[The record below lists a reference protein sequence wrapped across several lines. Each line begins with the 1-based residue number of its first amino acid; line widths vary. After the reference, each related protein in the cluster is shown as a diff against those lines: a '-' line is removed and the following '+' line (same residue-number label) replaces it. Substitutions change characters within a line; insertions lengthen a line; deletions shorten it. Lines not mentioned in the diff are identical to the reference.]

1 MIKRLIPF
9 AKKYKKAFILA
20 FLCVVGETVFELV
33 IPVLMANIID
43 IGVAQKDQHYII
55 MQGVLMA
62 VCALIALVLGIL
74 YSRYAAVAGQG
85 VGFEIRKTE
94 FEKVQ
99 NFSFSNID
107 AYSTSGLITD
117 HFSTSSLIT
126 RLTSDVTIIQNAIC
140 NGFRPL
146 VRAPFMF
153 SMALFLSIK
162 MNAKLALI
170 FIVVAPILGIGL
182 FFIVKTVGP
191 LFRFMQSNVDE
202 VNTVVQENLI
212 AIRTVKAYVKGD
224 YENEKFEKINQELR
238 THSEKA
244 FRYSVLNM
252 PLFQYMMYTTI
263 VCILFFGS
271 QMIFAGEMKV
281 GQLTGFLS
289 YVLQIL
295 NALMMISN
303 VFLMLTR
310 SLASCKR
317 IVDVLDEVNN
327 LHDPIDPITEMNQG
341 EIEFKNISFKYKES
355 AQENV
360 LSNINLHIE
369 PGSTVGILG
378 GTGSAKTSLVQLID
392 RLYDVSEGEIL
403 IDGHNV
409 KDYSLEY
416 LRDQVGMVL
425 QKNTLFSG
433 TVKENLLW
441 GNKEASDEEIKW
453 ACKQACVD
461 EFIENFPEGY
471 DTYLEQGGVN
481 VSGGQKQR
489 LCIARALLKHP
500 KILILDDSTSAVDT
514 ATEASIKEAL
524 ASLKGTTKIIIAQR
538 ISSLQHANQI
548 IILDNGKIHAIGN
561 HEELLKNDEIYQEIY
576 DSQLKGVDL

>member
-20 FLCVVGETVFELV
+20 FLCVVGETIFELV

-99 NFSFSNID
+99 NFSFSN
-107 AYSTSGLITD
+107 TD

-170 FIVVAPILGIGL
+170 FILGIGL

-212 AIRTVKAYVKGD
+212 AIRTVKAYVKSD

-327 LHDPIDPITEMNQG
+327 LHDPIDPIIEMNQG
-341 EIEFKNISFKYKES
+341 EIEFKNVSFKYKES

-461 EFIENFPEGY
+461 EFVENFLEGY

>member
-20 FLCVVGETVFELV
+20 FLCVVGETIFELV

-99 NFSFSNID
+99 NFSFSN
-107 AYSTSGLITD
+107 TD

-212 AIRTVKAYVKGD
+212 AIRTVKAYVKSD

-252 PLFQYMMYTTI
+252 PLFQ
-263 VCILFFGS
+263 
-271 QMIFAGEMKV
+271 
-281 GQLTGFLS
+281 
-289 YVLQIL
+289 
-295 NALMMISN
+295 
-303 VFLMLTR
+303 
-310 SLASCKR
+310 
-317 IVDVLDEVNN
+317 
-327 LHDPIDPITEMNQG
+327 
-341 EIEFKNISFKYKES
+341 
-355 AQENV
+355 
-360 LSNINLHIE
+360 
-369 PGSTVGILG
+369 
-378 GTGSAKTSLVQLID
+378 
-392 RLYDVSEGEIL
+392 
-403 IDGHNV
+403 
-409 KDYSLEY
+409 
-416 LRDQVGMVL
+416 
-425 QKNTLFSG
+425 
-433 TVKENLLW
+433 
-441 GNKEASDEEIKW
+441 
-453 ACKQACVD
+453 
-461 EFIENFPEGY
+461 
-471 DTYLEQGGVN
+471 
-481 VSGGQKQR
+481 
-489 LCIARALLKHP
+489 
-500 KILILDDSTSAVDT
+500 
-514 ATEASIKEAL
+514 
-524 ASLKGTTKIIIAQR
+524 
-538 ISSLQHANQI
+538 
-548 IILDNGKIHAIGN
+548 
-561 HEELLKNDEIYQEIY
+561 
-576 DSQLKGVDL
+576 

>member
-74 YSRYAAVAGQG
+74 YSRFAAVAGQG

-99 NFSFSNID
+99 NFSFSN
-107 AYSTSGLITD
+107 TD

-170 FIVVAPILGIGL
+170 FIFVAPILGIGL

-317 IVDVLDEVNN
+317 IVDVLGEVNN
-327 LHDPIDPITEMNQG
+327 LHDPLDPITEMNQG
-341 EIEFKNISFKYKES
+341 EIEFKNVSFKYKET

-471 DTYLEQGGVN
+471 DTYLKQGGVN

-548 IILDNGKIHAIGN
+548 IILDNGHIHAIGN

>member
-99 NFSFSNID
+99 NFSFSN
-107 AYSTSGLITD
+107 TD

-212 AIRTVKAYVKGD
+212 AIRTVKAYVKSD

-317 IVDVLDEVNN
+317 IVDVLDEVYN
-327 LHDPIDPITEMNQG
+327 LHDPIDPIIEMNQG
-341 EIEFKNISFKYKES
+341 EIEFKNVSFKYKES

>member
-20 FLCVVGETVFELV
+20 FLCVVGETIFELV

-99 NFSFSNID
+99 NFSFSN
-107 AYSTSGLITD
+107 TD

-212 AIRTVKAYVKGD
+212 AIRTVKAYVKSD

-327 LHDPIDPITEMNQG
+327 LHDPIDSIIEMNQG
-341 EIEFKNISFKYKES
+341 EIEFKNVSFKYKES

-378 GTGSAKTSLVQLID
+378 GTGSAKTSLVQLIA

-461 EFIENFPEGY
+461 EFIENFQEGY

>member
-20 FLCVVGETVFELV
+20 FLCVVGETIFELI

-43 IGVAQKDQHYII
+43 VGVAQKDQHYII

-99 NFSFSNID
+99 NFSFSN
-107 AYSTSGLITD
+107 TD

-202 VNTVVQENLI
+202 VNMVVQENLI
-212 AIRTVKAYVKGD
+212 AIRTVKVYVKGD
-224 YENEKFEKINQELR
+224 YENEKFEKINEELR
-238 THSEKA
+238 NHSEKA
-244 FRYSVLNM
+244 FRYSVCNM

-317 IVDVLDEVNN
+317 IVDVLDEVHT
-327 LHDPIDPITEMNQG
+327 LHDPLDPITEMNQG
-341 EIEFKNISFKYKES
+341 EIEFKNVSFKYKKS

-441 GNKEASDEEIKW
+441 GNKKASDEEIKW

-471 DTYLEQGGVN
+471 DTYLKQGGVN

-548 IILDNGKIHAIGN
+548 IILDNGHIHAIGN

>member
-20 FLCVVGETVFELV
+20 FLCVVGETIFELV

-99 NFSFSNID
+99 NFSFSN
-107 AYSTSGLITD
+107 TD

-212 AIRTVKAYVKGD
+212 AIRTVKAYVKSD

-327 LHDPIDPITEMNQG
+327 LHDPIDPIIEMNQG
-341 EIEFKNISFKYKES
+341 EIEFKNVSFKYKES

-433 TVKENLLW
+433 TVKENLL
-441 GNKEASDEEIKW
+441 KYEASDEEIKW

-461 EFIENFPEGY
+461 EFVENFLEGY

>member
-1 MIKRLIPF
+1 M
-9 AKKYKKAFILA
+9 
-20 FLCVVGETVFELV
+20 
-33 IPVLMANIID
+33 
-43 IGVAQKDQHYII
+43 
-55 MQGVLMA
+55 
-62 VCALIALVLGIL
+62 
-74 YSRYAAVAGQG
+74 
-85 VGFEIRKTE
+85 KT
-94 FEKVQ
+94 K
-99 NFSFSNID
+99 S
-107 AYSTSGLITD
+107 
-117 HFSTSSLIT
+117 
-126 RLTSDVTIIQNAIC
+126 
-140 NGFRPL
+140 
-146 VRAPFMF
+146 
-153 SMALFLSIK
+153 
-162 MNAKLALI
+162 
-170 FIVVAPILGIGL
+170 
-182 FFIVKTVGP
+182 
-191 LFRFMQSNVDE
+191 
-202 VNTVVQENLI
+202 
-212 AIRTVKAYVKGD
+212 
-224 YENEKFEKINQELR
+224 FEKINQELR

-327 LHDPIDPITEMNQG
+327 LPDPIDPIIEMNQG
-341 EIEFKNISFKYKES
+341 EIEFKNVSFKYKES

-453 ACKQACVD
+453 
-461 EFIENFPEGY
+461 G
-471 DTYLEQGGVN
+471 L
-481 VSGGQKQR
+481 
-489 LCIARALLKHP
+489 
-500 KILILDDSTSAVDT
+500 
-514 ATEASIKEAL
+514 
-524 ASLKGTTKIIIAQR
+524 
-538 ISSLQHANQI
+538 
-548 IILDNGKIHAIGN
+548 
-561 HEELLKNDEIYQEIY
+561 
-576 DSQLKGVDL
+576 

>member
-20 FLCVVGETVFELV
+20 FLCVVGETIFELV

-99 NFSFSNID
+99 NFSFSN
-107 AYSTSGLITD
+107 TD

-212 AIRTVKAYVKGD
+212 AIRTVKAYVKSD

-327 LHDPIDPITEMNQG
+327 LHDTIDPIIEMNQG
-341 EIEFKNISFKYKES
+341 EIEFKNVSFKYKES

-378 GTGSAKTSLVQLID
+378 GTGSAKTSLVQLIA

-461 EFIENFPEGY
+461 EFIENFQEGY

-576 DSQLKGVDL
+576 YSQLKGVDL

>member
-20 FLCVVGETVFELV
+20 FLCVVGETIFELV

-99 NFSFSNID
+99 NFSFSN
-107 AYSTSGLITD
+107 TD

-212 AIRTVKAYVKGD
+212 AIRTVKAYVKSD

-327 LHDPIDPITEMNQG
+327 LHDPIIEMNQG
-341 EIEFKNISFKYKES
+341 EIEFKNVSFKYKES

-378 GTGSAKTSLVQLID
+378 GTDSAKTSLVQLID

-461 EFIENFPEGY
+461 EFVENFLEGY

>member
-99 NFSFSNID
+99 NFSFSN
-107 AYSTSGLITD
+107 TD

-212 AIRTVKAYVKGD
+212 AIRTVKAYVKSD

-327 LHDPIDPITEMNQG
+327 LHDSIDPIIEMNQG
-341 EIEFKNISFKYKES
+341 EIEFKNVSFKYKES

-378 GTGSAKTSLVQLID
+378 GTGSAKTSLVQLIN

-538 ISSLQHANQI
+538 ISSLQHDNQI

>member
-20 FLCVVGETVFELV
+20 FLCVVGETIFELV

-99 NFSFSNID
+99 NFSFSN
-107 AYSTSGLITD
+107 TD

-212 AIRTVKAYVKGD
+212 AIRTVKAYVKSD

-327 LHDPIDPITEMNQG
+327 LHDPIDPIIEMNQG
-341 EIEFKNISFKYKES
+341 EIEFKNVSFKYKES

-360 LSNINLHIE
+360 LSNIHIE

-461 EFIENFPEGY
+461 EFVENFLEGY

>member
-55 MQGVLMA
+55 TQGVLMA

-74 YSRYAAVAGQG
+74 YSRFAAVAGQG

-99 NFSFSNID
+99 NFSFSN
-107 AYSTSGLITD
+107 TD

-212 AIRTVKAYVKGD
+212 AIRTVKAYVKSD

-252 PLFQYMMYTTI
+252 PLFQHMMYTTI

-327 LHDPIDPITEMNQG
+327 LHDPIDPIIEMNQG
-341 EIEFKNISFKYKES
+341 EIEFKNVSFKYKES

-453 ACKQACVD
+453 SCKQACVD
-461 EFIENFPEGY
+461 
-471 DTYLEQGGVN
+471 
-481 VSGGQKQR
+481 
-489 LCIARALLKHP
+489 
-500 KILILDDSTSAVDT
+500 
-514 ATEASIKEAL
+514 
-524 ASLKGTTKIIIAQR
+524 
-538 ISSLQHANQI
+538 
-548 IILDNGKIHAIGN
+548 
-561 HEELLKNDEIYQEIY
+561 
-576 DSQLKGVDL
+576 

>member
-20 FLCVVGETVFELV
+20 FLCVVGETIFELV

-99 NFSFSNID
+99 NFSFSN
-107 AYSTSGLITD
+107 TD

-170 FIVVAPILGIGL
+170 FIFVAPILGIGL

-327 LHDPIDPITEMNQG
+327 LHDPLDPITEMNQG
-341 EIEFKNISFKYKES
+341 EIEFKNVSFKYKET

-548 IILDNGKIHAIGN
+548 IILDNGHIHAIGN

>member
-99 NFSFSNID
+99 NFSFSN
-107 AYSTSGLITD
+107 TD

-212 AIRTVKAYVKGD
+212 AIRTVKAYVKSD

-317 IVDVLDEVNN
+317 IVDVLDEVKN
-327 LHDPIDPITEMNQG
+327 LHDPIDPIIEMNQG
-341 EIEFKNISFKYKES
+341 EIEFKNVSFKYKES

-369 PGSTVGILG
+369 SGSTVGILG
-378 GTGSAKTSLVQLID
+378 GTGSAKTSLVQLIA

>member
-1 MIKRLIPF
+1 MMIKRLIPF

-20 FLCVVGETVFELV
+20 FLCVVGETIFELI

-43 IGVAQKDQHYII
+43 VGVAQKDQHYII

-74 YSRYAAVAGQG
+74 YSRYAAIAGQG

-99 NFSFSNID
+99 NFSFSN
-107 AYSTSGLITD
+107 TD

-238 THSEKA
+238 NHSEKA
-244 FRYSVLNM
+244 FRYSVCNM

-327 LHDPIDPITEMNQG
+327 LHDLLDPITEMNQG
-341 EIEFKNISFKYKES
+341 EIEFKNVSFKYKET

-471 DTYLEQGGVN
+471 DTYLKQGGVN

-538 ISSLQHANQI
+538 ISSLQHADQI
-548 IILDNGKIHAIGN
+548 IILDNGHIHAIGN

>member
-20 FLCVVGETVFELV
+20 FLCVVGETIFELV

-74 YSRYAAVAGQG
+74 YSRYAAVVGQG

-99 NFSFSNID
+99 NFSFSN
-107 AYSTSGLITD
+107 TD

-212 AIRTVKAYVKGD
+212 AIRTVKAYVKSD

-327 LHDPIDPITEMNQG
+327 LHDPIDPIIEMNQG
-341 EIEFKNISFKYKES
+341 EIEFKNVSFKYKES

-403 IDGHNV
+403 IAGRNV

-453 ACKQACVD
+453 DCKQACVD

>member
-74 YSRYAAVAGQG
+74 YSRFAAVAGQG

-99 NFSFSNID
+99 NFSFSN
-107 AYSTSGLITD
+107 TD

-212 AIRTVKAYVKGD
+212 AIRTVKAYVKSD

-327 LHDPIDPITEMNQG
+327 LHDPIDSIIEMNQG
-341 EIEFKNISFKYKES
+341 EIEFKNVSFKYKES

-378 GTGSAKTSLVQLID
+378 GTGSAKTSLVQLIA

-471 DTYLEQGGVN
+471 DTYLKQGGVN

>member
-99 NFSFSNID
+99 NFSFSN
-107 AYSTSGLITD
+107 SD

-182 FFIVKTVGP
+182 FFIVKTV
-191 LFRFMQSNVDE
+191 
-202 VNTVVQENLI
+202 VQENLI
-212 AIRTVKAYVKGD
+212 AIRTVKTYVKSD

-310 SLASCKR
+310 SLASYKR

-327 LHDPIDPITEMNQG
+327 LHDPIDPIIEMNQG
-341 EIEFKNISFKYKES
+341 EIEFKNVSFKYKES

-378 GTGSAKTSLVQLID
+378 GTGSAKTSLVQLIA

-548 IILDNGKIHAIGN
+548 IILDNGHIHAIGN

>member
-20 FLCVVGETVFELV
+20 FLCVVGETIFELV

-99 NFSFSNID
+99 NFSFSN
-107 AYSTSGLITD
+107 TD

-212 AIRTVKAYVKGD
+212 AIRTVKAYVKSD

-327 LHDPIDPITEMNQG
+327 LHDSIDPIIEMNQG
-341 EIEFKNISFKYKES
+341 EIEFKNVSFKYKES

-378 GTGSAKTSLVQLID
+378 GTGSAKTSLVQLIN

>member
-62 VCALIALVLGIL
+62 ICALIALVLGIL

-99 NFSFSNID
+99 NFSFLN
-107 AYSTSGLITD
+107 TD

-212 AIRTVKAYVKGD
+212 AIRTVKAYVKSD

-317 IVDVLDEVNN
+317 IVDVLDEVYN
-327 LHDPIDPITEMNQG
+327 LHDPIDPIIEMNQG
-341 EIEFKNISFKYKES
+341 EIEFKNVSFKYKES

>member
-1 MIKRLIPF
+1 
-9 AKKYKKAFILA
+9 
-20 FLCVVGETVFELV
+20 
-33 IPVLMANIID
+33 
-43 IGVAQKDQHYII
+43 
-55 MQGVLMA
+55 
-62 VCALIALVLGIL
+62 
-74 YSRYAAVAGQG
+74 
-85 VGFEIRKTE
+85 
-94 FEKVQ
+94 
-99 NFSFSNID
+99 
-107 AYSTSGLITD
+107 
-117 HFSTSSLIT
+117 
-126 RLTSDVTIIQNAIC
+126 
-140 NGFRPL
+140 
-146 VRAPFMF
+146 
-153 SMALFLSIK
+153 
-162 MNAKLALI
+162 
-170 FIVVAPILGIGL
+170 
-182 FFIVKTVGP
+182 
-191 LFRFMQSNVDE
+191 
-202 VNTVVQENLI
+202 
-212 AIRTVKAYVKGD
+212 
-224 YENEKFEKINQELR
+224 
-238 THSEKA
+238 
-244 FRYSVLNM
+244 
-252 PLFQYMMYTTI
+252 
-263 VCILFFGS
+263 
-271 QMIFAGEMKV
+271 MIFAGEMKV

-327 LHDPIDPITEMNQG
+327 LHDPIDPIIEMNQG
-341 EIEFKNISFKYKES
+341 EIEFKNVSFKYKES
-355 AQENV
+355 SQENV

-369 PGSTVGILG
+369 PGSTVLG
-378 GTGSAKTSLVQLID
+378 GTGSAKTSLVQLIA

-500 KILILDDSTSAVDT
+500 KILILDDSTSAVGT